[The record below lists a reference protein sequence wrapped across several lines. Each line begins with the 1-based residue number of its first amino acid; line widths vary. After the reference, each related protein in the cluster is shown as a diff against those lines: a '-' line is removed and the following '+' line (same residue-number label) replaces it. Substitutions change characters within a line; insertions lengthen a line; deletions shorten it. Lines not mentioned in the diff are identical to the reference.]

1 MTKDLIVGN
10 IQFGPSWEK
19 FFEVD
24 RKINSGV
31 AKNMYKALKGIVES
45 SKLAPLQ
52 GNDQKAFDKCKDA
65 LVQYE
70 ISYNKN

>member
-1 MTKDLIVGN
+1 MAKDLIVGN

-19 FFEVD
+19 FFKVD
-24 RKINSGV
+24 QKINTEV

-45 SKLAPLQ
+45 RKLAPLQ
-52 GNDQKAFDKCKDA
+52 CNDQKAFDKCKDA

-70 ISYNKN
+70 TSYNKN

>member
-1 MTKDLIVGN
+1 MAKDLIVGN

-19 FFEVD
+19 FFKVD
-24 RKINSGV
+24 QKINDGV

-45 SKLAPLQ
+45 RKLAPLQ

>member
-1 MTKDLIVGN
+1 MTDKLVVGD

-19 FFEVD
+19 YFKLD
-24 RKINSGV
+24 RVINDTI

-45 SKLAPLQ
+45 RKLGPLQ
-52 GNDQKAFDKCKDA
+52 CNDQKAFDKCKDA

-70 ISYNKN
+70 ISYNNN